1 MKLSFIVLAFL
12 KHIPVEMITALFKYF
27 KKVEPTASE
36 SAQASGLKE
45 VEKDEVQ
52 KQLQSVKEPQPKK
65 KDNAMVIMT
74 SAASR
79 NSKWGIAHGVRPEA
93 RKFGVP

>member
-1 MKLSFIVLAFL
+1 
-12 KHIPVEMITALFKYF
+12 MITALFKYF
-27 KKVEPTASE
+27 KKVEPTVSE

-65 KDNAMVIMT
+65 SQRYSNYDKC
-74 SAASR
+74 S
-79 NSKWGIAHGVRPEA
+79 E
-93 RKFGVP
+93 

>member
-1 MKLSFIVLAFL
+1 MEIDDDSLKRSLCSAQVARKIDNLVLQIEMKCSFIVLVFL

-27 KKVEPTASE
+27 KRVEPTVSE

-65 KDNAMVIMT
+65 KT
-74 SAASR
+74 TL
-79 NSKWGIAHGVRPEA
+79 
-93 RKFGVP
+93 